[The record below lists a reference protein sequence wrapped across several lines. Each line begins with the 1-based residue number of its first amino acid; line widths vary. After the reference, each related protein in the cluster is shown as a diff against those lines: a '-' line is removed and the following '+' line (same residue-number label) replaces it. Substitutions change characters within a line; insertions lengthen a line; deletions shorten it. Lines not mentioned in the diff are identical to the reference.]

1 MVKGGY
7 VYILASDRNGTLYIG
22 VTSDLSRRIDEHKKK
37 LVDGFT
43 KDYGVTQLV
52 WYETHD
58 TIEFAILRDK
68 QMKKWKRL
76 WKLREIEEK
85 NPNWKDLADK
95 F

>member
-22 VTSDLSRRIDEHKKK
+22 VTSDLVKRIDQHRNKV
-37 LVDGFT
+37 VDGFT
-43 KDYGVTQLV
+43 KKYEVTSLV
-52 WYETHD
+52 WYEKHE
-58 TIEFAILRDK
+58 TIESAIQREK

-76 WKLREIEEK
+76 WKLREIEEI
-85 NPNWKDLADK
+85 NPGWKDLADD